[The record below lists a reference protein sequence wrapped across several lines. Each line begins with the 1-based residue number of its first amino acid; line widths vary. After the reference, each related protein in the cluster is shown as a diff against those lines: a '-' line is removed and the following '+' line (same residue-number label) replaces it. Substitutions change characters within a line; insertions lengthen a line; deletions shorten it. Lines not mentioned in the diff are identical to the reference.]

1 MRSRKLLALILAICL
16 VFSFSGCDIINS
28 IIETATAQPEKFPET
43 NSPTTP
49 SGGSGNSGGSSG
61 DNGGSNNSSGNTGN
75 NGDNTGNNGG
85 NGSDESSFINVIMIN
100 DNHGILNEDDGS
112 LDKIASGI
120 SYYESLGDVVKIANG
135 DMFQGT
141 YVSSTLRGLPML
153 EALNALDFDAFV
165 IGNHEFDW
173 GFDEMKKYKDGDPTN
188 GEADFP
194 FLGANIYDR
203 RTGEMVEW
211 LEAYTIV
218 EIGEIR
224 IGIIGIIGDV
234 ESSILSSNVADYDF
248 VDARNIVKSLAGELR
263 GEKDCDVVIVAEHGD
278 DDSLN
283 YTLATYEGD
292 YRIDG
297 IFTGHTHSPTDREV
311 TRADGESICV
321 LQNGGYGQSFA
332 TLTLEFDENG
342 TLSDTDGNLNYTYN
356 YTANGILSPVFEKYA
371 EYIAIGNTVMF
382 TADESLDRYDVGI
395 YVAYS
400 MYSKYSVDLAVINSG
415 GVRTSIDAGEVTYAE
430 VFQVLPFENEV
441 YIVTLSG
448 EMLRS
453 YLNNAGGIYYWGI
466 YQEYIV
472 DTEYYT
478 LAIVDYVYLGS
489 YFANYRNDTCVDTN
503 DLIRD
508 VFIDWLLATV

>member
-1 MRSRKLLALILAICL
+1 
-16 VFSFSGCDIINS
+16 
-28 IIETATAQPEKFPET
+28 
-43 NSPTTP
+43 
-49 SGGSGNSGGSSG
+49 
-61 DNGGSNNSSGNTGN
+61 
-75 NGDNTGNNGG
+75 
-85 NGSDESSFINVIMIN
+85 
-100 DNHGILNEDDGS
+100 
-112 LDKIASGI
+112 
-120 SYYESLGDVVKIANG
+120 
-135 DMFQGT
+135 
-141 YVSSTLRGLPML
+141 
-153 EALNALDFDAFV
+153 
-165 IGNHEFDW
+165 
-173 GFDEMKKYKDGDPTN
+173 
-188 GEADFP
+188 
-194 FLGANIYDR
+194 
-203 RTGEMVEW
+203 MVEW

-292 YRIDG
+292 HRIDG
-297 IFTGHTHSPTDREV
+297 IFTGHTHSPTDREIN
-311 TRADGESICV
+311 RADGESICV

-342 TLSDTDGNLNYTYN
+342 VLTDTDGMLNYTDN
-356 YTANGILSPVFEKYA
+356 FTADGILSSVFEKYA
-371 EYIAIGNTVMF
+371 EEMAIGDTVLI
-382 TADESLDRYDVGI
+382 TVDEDMSRYDVGI
-395 YVAYS
+395 NVAYS
-400 MYSKYSVDLAVINSG
+400 MYAKYDVDLAVINSG

-430 VFQVLPFENEV
+430 VFQILPFENEV

-466 YQEYIV
+466 YSEYIV
-472 DTEYYT
+472 DTEYYDI
-478 LAIVDYVYLGS
+478 AIVDYVYLGS
-489 YFANYRNDTCVDTN
+489 YFENYRNDTCIDTN

-508 VFIDWLLATV
+508 VFIELILGSV